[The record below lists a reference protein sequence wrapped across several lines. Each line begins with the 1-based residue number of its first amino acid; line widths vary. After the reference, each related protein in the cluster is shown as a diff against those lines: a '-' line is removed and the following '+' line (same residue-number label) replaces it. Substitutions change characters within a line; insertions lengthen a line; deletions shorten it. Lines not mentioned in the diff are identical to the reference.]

1 MDIRSYLTKT
11 IRTRSRR
18 TLIIAGAAVVV
29 AGGVLVLRGPV
40 LAGAAGG
47 GARWAVNKVVHAMT
61 WREVSPGGE
70 ETAPNATVTGRVR
83 LASGPPFPMEVPGD
97 GNPADRLPLPE
108 GEEEGGPSPKTDPVL
123 EIPAPDL
130 VTPLEEERKD
140 TREELPPYRSFG
152 LRDPMLPLVT
162 AYGDDDGDGRFSV
175 HILTL
180 VGIGKQSGV
189 RVALCEDPKRK
200 SYLYRTGEWT
210 DDGGRVVEITED
222 AITFAHVRY
231 GETNRF
237 TLRLEAREEEQQ

>member
-1 MDIRSYLTKT
+1 MDIRDLLTKT
-11 IRTRSRR
+11 IRARSRR

-29 AGGVLVLRGPV
+29 TGGVLALRGPV
-40 LAGAAGG
+40 LFGAARS
-47 GARWAVNKVVHAMT
+47 GARWTVDRVVHAVA
-61 WREVSPGGE
+61 WRDVSPGGE
-70 ETAPNATVTGRVR
+70 GEAVNATVSGRVS
-83 LASGPPFPMEVPGD
+83 LASGPARPSAVPGA
-97 GNPADRLPLPE
+97 GHPADAPIPPAADE
-108 GEEEGGPSPKTDPVL
+108 GHAPPAAIDPVF

-130 VTPLEEERKD
+130 VTPLEEEREKERD
-140 TREELPPYRSFG
+140 DMPPYRSFG

-162 AYGDDDGDGRFSV
+162 PYAEDKGAQRFTV
-175 HILTL
+175 HNLTL
-180 VGIGKQSGV
+180 VGIGKQSSV

-237 TLRLEAREEEQQ
+237 TLRLEAREEEQ